1 MVSNISLEDLTEYY
15 RLGELFRAGEITPEE
30 HEKLLELNDQVELVH
45 ADRVKELV
53 EWAKRHN
60 RSLEEAIFE
69 LGIGQK

>member
-1 MVSNISLEDLTEYY
+1 MASNISLEDLTEYY
-15 RLGELFRAGEITPEE
+15 RLGELFKAGEITPEE

-53 EWAKRHN
+53 EWAKTHN
-60 RSLEEAIFE
+60 RSLEEAMLE

>member
-1 MVSNISLEDLTEYY
+1 MTLNISLKYFTEYY
-15 RLGELFRAGEITPEE
+15 RLGELFKAGEITPEE

-45 ADRVKELV
+45 ADRVRELV
-53 EWAKRHN
+53 EWAKTHN